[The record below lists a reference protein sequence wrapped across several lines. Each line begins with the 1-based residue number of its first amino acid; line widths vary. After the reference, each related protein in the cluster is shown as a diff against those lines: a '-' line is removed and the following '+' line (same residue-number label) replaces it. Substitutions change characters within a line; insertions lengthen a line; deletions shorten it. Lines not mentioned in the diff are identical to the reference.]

1 MPFISS
7 VGMVPW
13 AEQAFE
19 TAGLVSGD
27 IHVAGVDELIT
38 GIGRMSYED
47 VTFAE
52 RFGDHKLVEA
62 VVMTNGGE
70 LPVNASGEARGIH
83 TARPESRTTPV
94 CLRTFAA
101 KP

>member
-7 VGMVPW
+7 VGMTPS

-27 IHVAGVDELIT
+27 IHVAGVDDLFT
-38 GIGRMSYED
+38 RIGRMSYED
-47 VTFAE
+47 VTFAD

-62 VVMTNGGE
+62 VVTTNGGE
-70 LPVNASGEARGIH
+70 LPVNASGEAGGMH
-83 TARPESRTTPV
+83 PARPVPRTTPV

>member
-1 MPFISS
+1 MPFTSS
-7 VGMVPW
+7 VGTTPS

-27 IHVAGVDELIT
+27 IHVAGVDESIT

-62 VVMTNGGE
+62 VVTTYGGE
-70 LPVNASGEARGIH
+70 SCP
-83 TARPESRTTPV
+83 
-94 CLRTFAA
+94 
-101 KP
+101 